1 MKTKS
6 TTPKNK
12 ELTFKALKSTWAKLD
27 NELAKEKLS
36 NKKKGNK

>member
-12 ELTFKALKSTWAKLD
+12 ELTFAKLKSTWAKLD
-27 NELAKEKLS
+27 NELAKDKLA